1 MLRKEVRAGL
11 STDSGS
17 NCDMDYE
24 AAIGALRRGVV
35 SDRVKSGGKELRA
48 PQAFLRTTLPLPDYV
63 LFRMSRTKRFSAHR
77 PRIAADVSGIV
88 SL

>member
-11 STDSGS
+11 STDPGS
-17 NCDMDYE
+17 NCDMNYE
-24 AAIGALRRGVV
+24 AAIGVLRRRVV

-63 LFRMSRTKRFSAHR
+63 LFRMSRTKILSAHR

>member
-1 MLRKEVRAGL
+1 MLRKEIRAGL

-17 NCDMDYE
+17 NYDMHYE
-24 AAIGALRRGVV
+24 AAIVRVV
-35 SDRVKSGGKELRA
+35 SDRGESGGKELRA

-63 LFRMSRTKRFSAHR
+63 LFRMSRTKSFSAHR